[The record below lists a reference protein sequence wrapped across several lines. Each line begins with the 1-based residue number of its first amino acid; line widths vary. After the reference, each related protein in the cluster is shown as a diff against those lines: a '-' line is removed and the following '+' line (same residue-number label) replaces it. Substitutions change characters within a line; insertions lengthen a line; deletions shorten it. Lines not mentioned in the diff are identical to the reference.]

1 MLFVIIL
8 FPLIIVITFIAAI
21 SDGKKPP
28 SSDAGKPTP
37 TVRTMRCP
45 NCGETATVHGNTWEC
60 GWCGDHGL
68 IK

>member
-8 FPLIIVITFIAAI
+8 LPLIIVITFSA
-21 SDGKKPP
+21 GNKP
-28 SSDAGKPTP
+28 SSSDTGKHPI
-37 TVRTMRCP
+37 RTMRCP

-60 GWCGDHGL
+60 GWCGDHGF

>member
-8 FPLIIVITFIAAI
+8 LPLIIVIAFIAAF
-21 SDGKKPP
+21 SAGNRP
-28 SSDAGKPTP
+28 SSSDTGKHTI
-37 TVRTMRCP
+37 RTMRCP

-60 GWCGDHGL
+60 GWCGDHGF

>member
-8 FPLIIVITFIAAI
+8 LPLIIVITFIAAF
-21 SDGKKPP
+21 SAGNKP
-28 SSDAGKPTP
+28 SSSDTGKHTI
-37 TVRTMRCP
+37 RTRRGP

-60 GWCGDHGL
+60 GWCGDHGF

>member
-8 FPLIIVITFIAAI
+8 LPLIIVIAFIAAF

-28 SSDAGKPTP
+28 SPDAGKTAP

-45 NCGETATVHGNTWEC
+45 NCGETATVHGDTWEC
-60 GWCGDHGL
+60 GWCGDHGF